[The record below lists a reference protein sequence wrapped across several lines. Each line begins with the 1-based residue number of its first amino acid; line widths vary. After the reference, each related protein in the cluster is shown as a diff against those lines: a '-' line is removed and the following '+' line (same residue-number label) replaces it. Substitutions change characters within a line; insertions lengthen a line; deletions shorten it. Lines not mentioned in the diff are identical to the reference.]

1 MSKRAF
7 TEEEK
12 ELLSNN
18 KYVKHVGDRG
28 ITYTKDYKIYFL
40 EEKKKGKSAEE
51 IFESAGFDTE
61 LLGVKRITSFDSRIT
76 RDGVEDRRVG
86 NSGRPRL
93 TKEQIEARLERKKLE
108 KEHNRLKR
116 LEKLESEREYKSQ
129 VKVRL
134 KEKRIKER
142 QRQIERLKKRIEAQ
156 KKIEAEKKA
165 KAKAKLE
172 EKKRIE
178 AKKKIEAREKRKEK
192 KRLEILKQREAK
204 KRAKEKLKEKK
215 RLEALKIREAKKK
228 ARAREREKL
237 KAKNKN
243 KSKKATSSKK

>member
-18 KYVKHVGDRG
+18 KFVKHVGDRG

-93 TKEQIEARLERKKLE
+93 TKEQIEEAISDPDKYDSIEGVRFTSEPDFNGLASLDFPGPYTSMGMIDTNVPIVKPNRITGEGRMKCIKKE
-108 KEHNRLKR
+108 D
-116 LEKLESEREYKSQ
+116 
-129 VKVRL
+129 
-134 KEKRIKER
+134 
-142 QRQIERLKKRIEAQ
+142 
-156 KKIEAEKKA
+156 
-165 KAKAKLE
+165 
-172 EKKRIE
+172 
-178 AKKKIEAREKRKEK
+178 
-192 KRLEILKQREAK
+192 
-204 KRAKEKLKEKK
+204 
-215 RLEALKIREAKKK
+215 
-228 ARAREREKL
+228 
-237 KAKNKN
+237 
-243 KSKKATSSKK
+243 